1 MRIGEDQ
8 RHGAS
13 SCESCDVGKFTS
25 KQAAN
30 EKCEFCTDE
39 ILGSV
44 TKSVGTTSVDGC
56 ICPAKKFKDSE
67 SGHCVDIPPGVNET
81 VLAMDLFSLVLQ
93 GGWFRTSSSSLDI
106 RQCPLEEQC
115 LGGDEPQK
123 SCLEGSTGPY
133 CQVCDDGFSGIG
145 TTSITCVKC
154 EESGGSNYAL
164 MGAILV
170 VLLLTVY
177 LCCFKSKKKKKGS
190 RQRSSTLSEKAELAE
205 KKFEKLLK
213 KIRVPLKILM
223 AYFQISSSFSFNFGL
238 KFPSMFTGLMAY
250 LSFTNFDFVSLV
262 PVGCMVTV
270 TYHYYLVGYTVGS
283 LGVGGV
289 LSIGYWVCGKGTRSA
304 RKEDLQGIFFSSFLT

>member
-1 MRIGEDQ
+1 
-8 RHGAS
+8 
-13 SCESCDVGKFTS
+13 
-25 KQAAN
+25 
-30 EKCEFCTDE
+30 
-39 ILGSV
+39 
-44 TKSVGTTSVDGC
+44 
-56 ICPAKKFKDSE
+56 
-67 SGHCVDIPPGVNET
+67 
-81 VLAMDLFSLVLQ
+81 
-93 GGWFRTSSSSLDI
+93 
-106 RQCPLEEQC
+106 
-115 LGGDEPQK
+115 
-123 SCLEGSTGPY
+123 
-133 CQVCDDGFSGIG
+133 
-145 TTSITCVKC
+145 
-154 EESGGSNYAL
+154 

-238 KFPSMFTGLMAY
+238 KFPSMFTELMAY
-250 LSFTNFDFVSLV
+250 LSFTNLDFVSLV

-289 LSIGYWVCGKGTRSA
+289 LLVCYWVCGKGTKSVM
-304 RKEDLQGIFFSSFLT
+304 KEDLQGIFFSSFLT